1 MLQSVIDDITLA
13 SAGEAKMPWFR
24 AQMPILSQLNTE
36 FNMQKPFSGLVIA
49 ACFHLEPK
57 TAYWME
63 SMLAGGAEH
72 IYLVGNLGT
81 TKPDT
86 AAFLAAQNRITVL
99 GKAGDTLDDHK
110 NYLARVMTEKIDLF
124 LDNGASLI
132 LAYHKHRPAWRPLG
146 ANEETR
152 SGKLL
157 IEKAGFTP
165 AFPVIVIDD
174 SPVKWKLENA
184 IGVGQSV
191 VDGFMRATS
200 LLIGGKNV
208 LIIGYGH
215 CGTGVAGKFRAMGA
229 NTMVYDIDP
238 VVLLKARADG
248 NRVGGLDELLPQA
261 DVVITVTGRF
271 DVITADHLPLLR
283 RGVILANAGHYGFE
297 IDRQGLRQKASAVSN
312 IRPGIEEFVFGDKTV
327 YLLENA
333 SPLNLSAADGNPIE
347 IMDIGLGLQAS
358 CARRLALEAHRLP
371 SGLQTVPQD
380 INDTISRISLSAQK
394 GSPFS
399 IKLDKC
405 P

>member
-1 MLQSVIDDITLA
+1 MLQSVIDDANLA

-24 AQMPILSQLNTE
+24 VQMPILRQLNAE
-36 FNMQKPFSGLVIA
+36 FKLQKPFSGLILAV
-49 ACFHLEPK
+49 CFHLEPK
-57 TAYWME
+57 TAYWIE
-63 SMLAGGAEH
+63 GLLAGGAEH

-86 AAFLAAQNRITVL
+86 AAFLAAQDHITVL

-110 NYLARVMTEKIDLF
+110 DYLAKVMTEKIDLF

-132 LAYHKHRPAWRPLG
+132 LAYHEHRPTWRPLG

-157 IEKAGFTP
+157 IEKAGINP
-165 AFPVIVIDD
+165 EFPVIVVDD

-215 CGTGVAGKFRAMGA
+215 CGIGVADKFRAMGA

-238 VVLLKARADG
+238 VILLKARADG
-248 NRVGGLDELLPQA
+248 NRVGGLEELLPQA
-261 DVVITVTGRF
+261 DVIITVTGRF
-271 DVITADHLPLLR
+271 DIITADHLPLLHN
-283 RGVILANAGHYGFE
+283 GAILANAGHYGFE
-297 IDRQGLRQKASAVSN
+297 IDRNGLLKKAISTSN
-312 IRPGIEEFVFGDKTV
+312 IRPGIEEFVFKEKTI

-333 SPLNLSAADGNPIE
+333 SPINLSAADGNPVE

-358 CARRLALEAHRLP
+358 CARHLVMEAHTLSP
-371 SGLQTVPQD
+371 GLQTVPQD
-380 INDTISRISLSAQK
+380 INNAISRISLKTQS
-394 GSPFS
+394 GHCS
-399 IKLDKC
+399 
-405 P
+405 